1 MKICPFK
8 LQDRLVCILFL
19 LMGCA
24 GAAQLSAQTPSAQI
38 PAGTAPRVNHLAIT
52 VKDYG
57 KSIEFYSRIIG
68 LQRIEDPFKDNL
80 HAWFNMG
87 PQMAL
92 HVIDASL
99 TPAGFKP
106 ITEFSKGNHLCF
118 NVSSV
123 ENMMKTLAQNKIPW
137 EDYAGKKGGHNL
149 RPDGVKQ
156 IWFQDPTGFW
166 IEVNDA
172 KE

>member
-1 MKICPFK
+1 MKIWPTHGFRF
-8 LQDRLVCILFL
+8 LACIGFL
-19 LMGCA
+19 MLGLARHSC
-24 GAAQLSAQTPSAQI
+24 LSAQTQVVP
-38 PAGTAPRVNHLAIT
+38 GPRVNHVAIT
-52 VKDYG
+52 VKDFD
-57 KSIEFYSRIIG
+57 KSLDFYSRIIG
-68 LQRIEDPFKDNL
+68 LSRIPDPFNDKL
-80 HAWFNMG
+80 HAWFGMG

-99 TPAGFKP
+99 TPVGFKP

-123 ENMMKTLAQNKIPW
+123 EAVMKTLAQHQIPW
-137 EDYAGKKGGHNL
+137 EDYAGKKGGFNL

-172 KE
+172 KD